1 MMHKAHVLTGV
12 AFVAVTAAATHPTP
26 TAFLLAATSVPGF
39 ALFPDIDH
47 PKSMVSSTYGWF
59 TSLFSLLL
67 GHRRETHSFPGIAA
81 FGCVTYAATLW
92 PNFVVSKVWLT
103 ALLVL
108 CWASLL
114 RAFKIKGRDA
124 DLLPWV
130 IAIPIIWYRPELTH
144 AGFPPYPLSF
154 IPVALVLGMLLHVAG
169 DCLTNSGCPLWWPF
183 SKKRSAFRY
192 KLRPG
197 GKKRSLK
204 TNSPFEH
211 RVVVPLL
218 WVVSIGSTLLWVSD
232 LV

>member
-1 MMHKAHVLTGV
+1 MHKAHALTGV
-12 AFVAVTAAATHPTP
+12 AFVAVAAAAAHPTP
-26 TAFLLAATSVPGF
+26 TTFLLAATSVPGF

-47 PKSMVSSTYGWF
+47 PKSMVSSTYGPL
-59 TSLFSLLL
+59 TRGFSLLL

-81 FGCVTYAATLW
+81 FGLVTWLATLF
-92 PNFVVSKVWLT
+92 PDHLASKIWLT
-103 ALLVL
+103 VLLVL

-124 DLLPWV
+124 DLLPWLV
-130 IAIPIIWYRPELTH
+130 AVPIIWYRPELIK
-144 AGFPPYPLSF
+144 AGIAPYPLWF
-154 IPVALVLGMLLHVAG
+154 IPIALVLGMLLHVWG

-197 GKKRSLK
+197 GKLRSLK

-218 WVVSIGSTLLWVSD
+218 WVVSIGSTLLWVSG

>member
-1 MMHKAHVLTGV
+1 MHKAHVLTGV
-12 AFVAVTAAATHPTP
+12 AFVAVSAAAAHPTP
-26 TAFLLAATSVPGF
+26 TTFLLAATSVPGF

-81 FGCVTYAATLW
+81 FGLVTWAATLW
-92 PNFVVSKVWLT
+92 PNFVVSKIWLT
-103 ALLVL
+103 VLLVL

-124 DLLPWV
+124 DLLPWLV
-130 IAIPIIWYRPELTH
+130 AVPVIWYRPELVK
-144 AGFPPYPLSF
+144 AGIAPYPLWF
-154 IPVALVLGMLLHVAG
+154 IPVALVLGMLLHVWG
-169 DCLTNSGCPLWWPF
+169 DCLTKFGCPLWWPF
-183 SKKRSAFRY
+183 SKKRSAFRF
-192 KLRPG
+192 KLRPS
-197 GKKRSLK
+197 GKVRYLK
-204 TNSPFEH
+204 TNSKFEH